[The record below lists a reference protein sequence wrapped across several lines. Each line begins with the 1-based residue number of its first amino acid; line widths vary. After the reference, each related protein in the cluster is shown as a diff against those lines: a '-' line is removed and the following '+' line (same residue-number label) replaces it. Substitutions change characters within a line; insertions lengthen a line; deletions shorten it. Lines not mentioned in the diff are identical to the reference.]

1 MVSTFYIFHF
11 VFNLG
16 QQTFSRQAFSKL
28 SLGEELQRN
37 AKSSSKLMASL
48 RVNRLTKLIERLIES
63 IVITKK
69 IFVCMFKWS

>member
-1 MVSTFYIFHF
+1 MVSTFYIFQF

-16 QQTFSRQAFSKL
+16 QQIFSWKAFSKL

-48 RVNRLTKLIERLIES
+48 RVNRLIRLIERLIES
-63 IVITKK
+63 IVITKE
-69 IFVCMFKWS
+69 IFVCTFKWS